1 MSNENRVG
9 KHMKEPQTPI
19 GRRLR
24 TLRLERGWSQEKLA
38 KVSDLTRDTI
48 VRIERGRHHTPR
60 PVTIVLLADALGVN
74 PDYIATGRGNPNKT
88 P

>member
-9 KHMKEPQTPI
+9 KRMKEPQTPI

-38 KVSDLTRDTI
+38 EVSDLTRDTI
-48 VRIERGRHHTPR
+48 ARIERGCHHTPR
-60 PVTIVLLADALGVN
+60 LITIELLADALGVS
-74 PDYIATGRGNPNKT
+74 PDYLTTGRGNPNKT